1 MYKNEISSQ
10 DSTKRQEGFL
20 KRNLRGEEGMGNTN
34 TTLKE
39 LVSQGLKEQPQ
50 KIHPGRLTWNIIME
64 VWKIIFLSKWVMF
77 RFHVNL
83 PGCSSCVFMFAPLL
97 WFWQTC
103 INIVYFSSATRMG
116 TPHEN
121 FAENSVDLYD
131 STRQFLPVVYDWH
144 LSFHE
149 RGDVHYDYDP
159 YTGWF
164 QSDDLKVYCDTGF
177 RRSK

>member
-64 VWKIIFLSKWVMF
+64 VWKIIFLSK
-77 RFHVNL
+77 
-83 PGCSSCVFMFAPLL
+83 
-97 WFWQTC
+97 
-103 INIVYFSSATRMG
+103 
-116 TPHEN
+116 
-121 FAENSVDLYD
+121 
-131 STRQFLPVVYDWH
+131 
-144 LSFHE
+144 
-149 RGDVHYDYDP
+149 
-159 YTGWF
+159 
-164 QSDDLKVYCDTGF
+164 
-177 RRSK
+177 